1 MAKLLPLI
9 LAAIEYCRSVGCA
22 IRRLD
27 LWRPRE
33 RLQRRRE
40 GPKVRLS
47 LTLSKYL
54 SRHFLFWLVSV
65 FLAFVSITLILDT
78 VELMRR
84 ASGKEKATMDIVVMM
99 GFLKLPFM
107 IHSLLPF
114 IVLFGALLAFW
125 RLARTNEVVVARAA
139 GISVWQFLLPAVFI
153 TFALGVFEVGGF
165 NPFAS
170 AMLSKYEAI
179 EAQYLQRR
187 TSSLAVSQNGLWL
200 RQADGRYQSVIHA
213 LRVSNKNMVLH
224 DVIIFRFEGKDRFAE
239 RIDAETAQLGD
250 GHWNLQNAWISAP
263 LGQPLF
269 RKQHRIRT
277 NLTITKIQ
285 ESFASPETMSS
296 WDLPGFIRTM
306 EAAGF
311 SGHRHSLHFQSLL
324 AFPFLLCAMVLIA
337 ASFTLRVN
345 RRTGASFAI
354 VGSVLCC
361 FIIYFMSDVVHALGM
376 SATIPTALA
385 AWTPAGVSIMI
396 GLAMLF
402 HLEDG

>member
-1 MAKLLPLI
+1 M
-9 LAAIEYCRSVGCA
+9 
-22 IRRLD
+22 
-27 LWRPRE
+27 
-33 RLQRRRE
+33 
-40 GPKVRLS
+40 KVRLS

-65 FLAFVSITLILDT
+65 FFAFTGITLILDT

-84 ASGKEKATMDIVVMM
+84 ASGKEEATMDIVIMM
-99 GFLKLPFM
+99 SVLKLPFM

-114 IVLFGALLAFW
+114 IILFGALLAFW

-153 TFALGVFEVGGF
+153 TFALGVFEIGGF

-170 AMLSKYEAI
+170 ALLSKYEAY

-187 TSSLAVSQNGLWL
+187 TSMLAVSKNGLWL
-200 RQADGRYQSVIHA
+200 RQADGPYQSVIHA
-213 LRVSNKNMVLH
+213 LRVTNQNMVLH
-224 DVIIFRFEGKDRFAE
+224 DVIIFRFEGKDRFSE
-239 RIDAETAQLGD
+239 RIDAERARLTKGR
-250 GHWNLQNAWISAP
+250 WNLENAWISSP
-263 LGQPLF
+263 LSQPQF
-269 RKQHRIRT
+269 RKKHNIRT
-277 NLTITKIQ
+277 NLTIAKIQ

-296 WDLPGFIRTM
+296 WDLPEFIRTM

-311 SGHRHSLHFQSLL
+311 SGHRHQLHFYSLL
-324 AFPFLLCAMVLIA
+324 AYPFLLCAMVLIA

-354 VGSVLCC
+354 VGSVLFC
-361 FIIYFMSDVVHALGM
+361 FIIYFMSDVVLALGM
-376 SATIPTALA
+376 SATIPPALA
-385 AWTPAGVSIMI
+385 AWTPACVSIMI

>member
-1 MAKLLPLI
+1 M
-9 LAAIEYCRSVGCA
+9 
-22 IRRLD
+22 
-27 LWRPRE
+27 
-33 RLQRRRE
+33 
-40 GPKVRLS
+40 RLS

-54 SRHFLFWLVSV
+54 SRQFIFWFVSV
-65 FLAFVSITLILDT
+65 FLAFASIALILDT

-84 ASGKEKATMDIVVMM
+84 ASGKADATMDIVLTM
-99 GFLKLPFM
+99 GLLKLPFM

-139 GISVWQFLLPAVFI
+139 GVSVWQFLLPAIFI
-153 TFALGVFEVGGF
+153 TFVVGVFEIGGF

-170 AMLSKYEAI
+170 AMLSKYEAY
-179 EAQYLQRR
+179 EAEFLKRR
-187 TSSLAVSQNGLWL
+187 TSMLAVSKNGLWL

-213 LRVSNKNMVLH
+213 QRVTNATMDLH
-224 DVIIFRFEGKDRFAE
+224 DVIIFRFEDKDRFAE
-239 RIDAETAQLGD
+239 RIDAQKARLEKGYWKLE
-250 GHWNLQNAWISAP
+250 NAWISGP
-263 LGQPLF
+263 LTQAQF
-269 RKQHRIRT
+269 RKQHKLRT
-277 NLTITKIQ
+277 KLTLTKIQ

-296 WDLPGFIRTM
+296 WDLPEFIGTM

-311 SGHRHSLHFQSLL
+311 SGHRHLLHFHSLL

-337 ASFTLRVN
+337 ASFTLRVH

-354 VGSVLCC
+354 IGSIVLC
-361 FIIYFMSDVVHALGM
+361 FIIYFMSDVVHALGI
-376 SATIPTALA
+376 SATIPAILA
-385 AWTPAGVSIMI
+385 AWTPACVSIMI